1 MQNNLNRTILATALV
16 MGDTK
21 RVIPVDG
28 IKCRLTPYK
37 TVRKMKIEVEQN
49 GTYVYAGKL
58 CLGNLT
64 RKAYANCSFT
74 NLISDEEF
82 IFLVGSNTIEAN
94 VGRGF
99 GNVSIN
105 VDQHDDMRRRFNEL
119 EIQKRIDWIEE
130 CDCSDE
136 EKKAITD
143 FVVATLQDCYKIPT
157 FHKIYVNTNKK
168 LFFNALQHRVANKTR
183 KYPKYITTG
192 MQMFLSK

>member
-1 MQNNLNRTILATALV
+1 MQNNSNRTVFATALV
-16 MGDTK
+16 VGDTK
-21 RVIPVDG
+21 RVIPVNG
-28 IKCRLTPYK
+28 INCRLTPYK

-82 IFLVGSNTIEAN
+82 LFLVGSNTIEAN

-99 GNVSIN
+99 CNVFIN

-130 CDCSDE
+130 YDCSDE
-136 EKKAITD
+136 EKKVMTD
-143 FVVATLQDCYKIPT
+143 FVVTTLQNCSKISI
-157 FHKIYVNTNKK
+157 FHKMYANTNKK
-168 LFFNALQHRVANKTR
+168 LFFNALQHRVTHRTR
-183 KYPKYITTG
+183 KYPKYINEAV
-192 MQMFLSK
+192 QMFLSE